1 MVDSVKDRAVPV
13 LTIDGL
19 SGTGKTTIAAQVA
32 KELGWHVLFSGTLY
46 RYLAYAQISGAVV
59 RHDYLLDAQVMS
71 DLTKLS
77 CRVSQYGDLIV
88 LLGNENLTQ
97 DLSNEEIAKKAS
109 ELAGCQKIRK
119 QLLTIQR
126 MLARSPG
133 LVAEGRDMGRVVFPG
148 ATLKV
153 YLTADEEVRVQRRFN
168 QLNRTGND
176 VKIAQIADL
185 QMQRDAR
192 DLKQAFKFQAKHA
205 REVVIDTSGLSITE
219 VKAKIYESLQQVE
232 APLNQ

>member
-1 MVDSVKDRAVPV
+1 MGNQMMGHVPV

-19 SGTGKTTIAAQVA
+19 SGTGKTTVAAQIA
-32 KELGWHVLFSGTLY
+32 QELGWHVLFSGTLY
-46 RYLAYAQISGAVV
+46 RYLAYVRSGRIIADD
-59 RHDYLLDAQVMS
+59 DYLLGGDILS
-71 DLTKLS
+71 DLSRLS

-88 LLGNENLTQ
+88 LLGNENLTK
-97 DLSNEEIAKKAS
+97 LLHTEEIAKQAS

-119 QLLTIQR
+119 QLLSIQR
-126 MLARSPG
+126 MLAKSPG

-192 DLKQAFKFQAKHA
+192 DLKQAYKFQPKHA
-205 REVVIDTSGLSITE
+205 REIVIDTSGLSIND

-232 APLNQ
+232 APLNH